1 MSVWI
6 ATSHFESKNS
16 PHGLVQGNTVNSK
29 SAVLALIAYSFFSN
43 SILLFFDRG
52 TELLPFVQRFLS
64 GMVFSIYEVVQM
76 ACQSCSWFVYG
87 WGINKKTTWLARK
100 KPLLPGYRIVRESIS
115 GNANI
120 VLNYFKTESIR
131 KLSNFN
137 FQWTKTLYQNK
148 IQIISHSFL
157 HFFKGYRYK

>member
-6 ATSHFESKNS
+6 GTSHFESKNS

-29 SAVLALIAYSFFSN
+29 SAVLAFIAYSFFSN
-43 SILLFFDRG
+43 SILLFFDRR

-64 GMVFSIYEVVQM
+64 GMAFSIYEVVQM
-76 ACQSCSWFVYG
+76 TCQSCSWFVYV
-87 WGINKKTTWLARK
+87 WGINKLTTWLARK

-115 GNANI
+115 GNTNI

-137 FQWTKTLYQNK
+137 FQWTKTLYQNNLND
-148 IQIISHSFL
+148 ITL
-157 HFFKGYRYK
+157 FFTFFQGL